1 MTQIIIL
8 IVGAIIIVFLLLLG
22 MLASFYKKIPQGKAI
37 VRTGVGGTHVAF
49 NKGIYV
55 IPVFHKMEIMDI
67 SLKKVQIERMEHDG
81 LICKDNIRADIK
93 VAFFVRVNK
102 SVNDVINVAQSIGC
116 ERASDILTLKD
127 IFEAKFSEA
136 LKTVGKKFD
145 FIELYEA
152 RREFR
157 DEIIN
162 IIGTDLNGY
171 VLDDCA
177 IDYLEQTEVRFLSPE
192 NILDSEGIRKITDL
206 TAAQNIKSN
215 LIRREEEKVI
225 KKQNVEAREAILE
238 LERQLAEK
246 EEKQKREIDNVK
258 AREGAE
264 IQKVREEERLKA
276 ETVKIQTEENLAV
289 QQENKLRQIIIAEK
303 NKQRTEAVEKERV
316 EKDRALEQTERERV
330 VTLAQID
337 KERVIEV
344 EKKNI
349 QDVIKER
356 VQLEK
361 GVVEEQQNIKDIE
374 AFRTIDRQK
383 QVGITEAA
391 QGAEEKLIQTVKAAE
406 ANKMAAEQK
415 AQQLLIDA
423 EAQKEASAKQAE
435 ARKILADAKAR
446 EDATYGL
453 AEAEVIKAKAEAL
466 EQEGIMEA
474 SIMEKKAKAE
484 AMGIEAKAEAKR
496 KEGLVEA
503 EVTKEKALAS
513 AVGEAGI
520 IEKTALAEATGIE
533 AKAEAKRKEGL
544 VEAEVTKEKALASAI
559 GESNIIE
566 KKSLAE
572 AAGIEAKAE
581 AKRKEGL
588 MEAEVAKEKAL
599 AEATGIQEKAT
610 AMKNLDI
617 AGREHEEFKL
627 ALQKEKDVEL
637 AQIRIQKDVA
647 DAQALVLSDA
657 LRNANIDIVG
667 GETMFFENIVKQI
680 TNAKG
685 FDRLIN
691 ESENATQLKKALL
704 GDGTNEGDLLE
715 RIRYYAKQWNI
726 STEDIKNLSI
736 AALLMKMQNQSKT
749 NDDKGF
755 FSNLLNMA
763 KSMGIADKK
772 LG

>member
-1 MTQIIIL
+1 MEQIIIIVVAAVVCILL
-8 IVGAIIIVFLLLLG
+8 IIFGL
-22 MLASFYKKIPQGKAI
+22 LASFYKKIPQGKAI
-37 VRTGVGGTHVAF
+37 VRTGVGGSHVAF
-49 NKGIYV
+49 NKGMYV

-67 SLKKVQIERMEHDG
+67 SLKKVQIERMQHDG

-116 ERASDILTLKD
+116 ERASDISTLKD

-177 IDYLEQTEVRFLSPE
+177 IDYLEQTELQFLSPE
-192 NILDSEGIRKITDL
+192 NILDSEGIKKITDL
-206 TAAQNIKSN
+206 TAAQNIKAN

-264 IQKVREEERLKA
+264 IQKVREEERLKS
-276 ETVKIQTEENLAV
+276 ETVRISTEESLAV
-289 QQENKLRQIIIAEK
+289 QEENKLRQIIIAEK
-303 NKQRTEAVEKERV
+303 NKQRTEAVEFERV
-316 EKDRALEQTERERV
+316 EKDRALEQTERERI

-344 EKKNI
+344 ERKNI

-361 GVVEEQQNIKDIE
+361 GVVEEQQNMKDIE
-374 AFRTIDRQK
+374 AFRTVDRQK
-383 QVGITEAA
+383 QVGITTAA
-391 QGAEEKLIQTVKAAE
+391 QEAEQRLIETVKAAE
-406 ANKMAAEQK
+406 AKKLAAEQK
-415 AQQLLIDA
+415 AKELLIDA
-423 EAQKEASAKQAE
+423 EAQKEASNKQAE
-435 ARKILADAKAR
+435 ARKTLADAKAR

-466 EQEGIMEA
+466 EQQGTVEA
-474 SIMEKKAKAE
+474 TIIEKKAKAE
-484 AMGIEAKAEAKR
+484 AVGIEAKAEAKK

-513 AVGEAGI
+513 ATGEASI
-520 IEKTALAEATGIE
+520 IEKTSLAEATGIE

-544 VEAEVTKEKALASAI
+544 
-559 GESNIIE
+559 
-566 KKSLAE
+566 
-572 AAGIEAKAE
+572 
-581 AKRKEGL
+581 
-588 MEAEVAKEKAL
+588 MEAEVIKEKAL
-599 AEATGIQEKAT
+599 AEAAGIDEKAA
-610 AMKNLDI
+610 AMKKLDG
-617 AGREHEEFKL
+617 AGKEHEEFKL

-637 AQIRIQKDVA
+637 AQIRIQKDIA
-647 DAQALVLSDA
+647 DAQALVLSEA
-657 LRNANIDIVG
+657 LKNADIDIVG
-667 GETMFFENIVKQI
+667 GETMFFDNIVKQI
-680 TNAKG
+680 SNAKG
-685 FDRLIN
+685 FDRLVN
-691 ESENATQLKKALL
+691 ESENATQIKRALI
-704 GDGTNEGDLLE
+704 GNGTSEGDLIE
-715 RIRYYAKQWNI
+715 RIRYFAKQMGI
-726 STEDIKNLSI
+726 STEDVKNLSI
-736 AALLMKMQNQSKT
+736 AGLILKMQAQAT
-749 NDDKGF
+749 TEDDKGF
-755 FSNLLNMA
+755 LSNLMSMA
-763 KSMGIADKK
+763 KSMGISNKK
-772 LG
+772 LS